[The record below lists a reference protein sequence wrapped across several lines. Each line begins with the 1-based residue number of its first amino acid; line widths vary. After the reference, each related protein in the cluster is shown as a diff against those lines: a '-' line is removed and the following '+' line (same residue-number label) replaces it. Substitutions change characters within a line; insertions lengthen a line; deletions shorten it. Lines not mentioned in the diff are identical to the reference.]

1 MGADHLIET
10 EKPQHL
16 MTGHQ
21 RKLFDPLPGYLGAL
35 HMSVRVLQLPTQ
47 VFVLVI
53 AHVAGSLATAPANG
67 DDHHG

>member
-10 EKPQHL
+10 ENLNTWWRPSKETIWSPA
-16 MTGHQ
+16 
-21 RKLFDPLPGYLGAL
+21 RVFGAL

>member
-1 MGADHLIET
+1 
-10 EKPQHL
+10 